1 MSLNICSLN
10 SGSNG
15 NCYYIGNHKEAVLI
29 DAGLSCRE
37 TETRMKRLGLSMTNV
52 KAIFVSHEHADH
64 INGLYVISKKYDLPV
79 YITSGTLNNVR
90 TRVHKIM
97 AINFVADNPVPIGSL
112 VVTAFRKSHDAGD
125 PHSFIV
131 SSDKINVGVFT
142 DIGFPGKELIRF
154 FKLCDAAFLESNYC
168 EDMLENGSYPRILK
182 SRISGNKGHLSN
194 AQALDL
200 FIKHR
205 PKQLTHLILSH
216 LSANNNDPQ
225 LVNRLFNSHAGNT
238 KITIASR
245 HEETPVFNITA
256 GPFSKKYFAYGNPGE
271 GREQLSLF

>member
-1 MSLNICSLN
+1 MSLQISSLN

-15 NCYYIGNHKEAVLI
+15 NCYYVGNHKEAVLI

-52 KAIFVSHEHADH
+52 KAIFVSHEHTDH
-64 INGLYVISKKYDLPV
+64 INGLNVISKKYNLPA
-79 YITSGTLNNVR
+79 YITSGTLNKIR
-90 TRVHKIM
+90 IRMHKKM
-97 AINFVADNPVPIGSL
+97 AINFEADKPVPIGSL

-168 EDMLENGSYPRILK
+168 EDMLENGSYPQILK

-205 PKQLTHLILSH
+205 PRQLTHLILSH

-225 LVNRLFNSHAGNT
+225 LVSRLFNSHAGNT
-238 KITIASR
+238 KIIIASR
-245 HEETPVFNITA
+245 HEETPVFNIAA
-256 GPFSKKYFAYGNPGE
+256 GPFSRRYAAAGKSQQ
-271 GREQLSLF
+271 GREQLKLF